1 MALVFTGS
9 LAKFHRELSHIPDL
23 LAGTEHLESF
33 RKTSQYRAW
42 ENSLLYISREL
53 LMSKIKDDCGV
64 LIEYKLP
71 ATSRRVDFII
81 TGHDSAGTPGF
92 VIIELK
98 QWSEAKAV
106 KDKPGVVVA
115 NTSGSH
121 RGETNHPSYQAWSYR
136 MFLDNMLDSVQKNH
150 LHSVACACMHNYD
163 YLGLHKDELAV
174 DPNEE
179 LVAET
184 PIFGKHDGQK
194 LGSFVQKTVGGGNGE
209 GIMQLLADGKVV
221 PSKGLADA
229 VCQMF
234 DDVKSQAFTLIDEQK
249 TAYETIMRAVR
260 RGTKKQKRCVIISGG
275 PGTGKSVVAV
285 TALVNILR
293 EFADD
298 DEKRNVR
305 YVAPTSSF
313 RTAITTVLGS
323 GGRTREEKREN
334 KRLAQYLFSGSKKF
348 FIPDANDP
356 KKNAIPTNQFHCLI
370 CDEAHRLHSYQFMYQ
385 GTNQIEDIIQAARV
399 SVFFV
404 DDNQSLRPADIGSVE
419 SIKQAAQKYKAEI
432 EQVDLSAQF
441 RCHGADG
448 FLNWLAVVLGLSDA
462 ESNAHATGWNRDE
475 YDFEIVDK
483 PEEVLKFVRQK
494 NKEAKLHP
502 ISGRT
507 VIPGAR
513 LLAGYAWPWTKDD
526 NEYGEVKDVDLGSI
540 KLAWNNRHARYKWAI
555 DDSEQVKEEVGC
567 VHTSQGLEFDWVGV
581 FIGNDLQYDPKNHC
595 LKASID
601 NYFDTGGKMGL
612 GKTKKEREKNLL
624 KYVCRC
630 YRVLL
635 SRGIRGARVYCCDKH
650 LRDYLRRELK
660 KAHDLSEE
668 L

>member
-260 RGTKKQKRCVIISGG
+260 KDVKKQKRCVIISGG

-293 EFADD
+293 EFVNDDAFEYSVSDIFINIAFFADNPKKD
-298 DEKRNVR
+298 LIAKEMINCVEYIQSIQQWLVLKMSDFKISPQQTAGYIYKNGNLVERIPIVTTIKWPQEFKSIKAKR
-305 YVAPTSSF
+305 ALFLAT
-313 RTAITTVLGS
+313 
-323 GGRTREEKREN
+323 K
-334 KRLAQYLFSGSKKF
+334 KRLMTMT
-348 FIPDANDP
+348 
-356 KKNAIPTNQFHCLI
+356 PTACEWL
-370 CDEAHRLHSYQFMYQ
+370 S
-385 GTNQIEDIIQAARV
+385 
-399 SVFFV
+399 
-404 DDNQSLRPADIGSVE
+404 
-419 SIKQAAQKYKAEI
+419 SIKALAYFAE
-432 EQVDLSAQF
+432 QLSKELHWSTVEYYDERKNETF
-441 RCHGADG
+441 ISPFD
-448 FLNWLAVVLGLSDA
+448 
-462 ESNAHATGWNRDE
+462 SNS
-475 YDFEIVDK
+475 F
-483 PEEVLKFVRQK
+483 
-494 NKEAKLHP
+494 
-502 ISGRT
+502 IS
-507 VIPGAR
+507 
-513 LLAGYAWPWTKDD
+513 
-526 NEYGEVKDVDLGSI
+526 
-540 KLAWNNRHARYKWAI
+540 
-555 DDSEQVKEEVGC
+555 
-567 VHTSQGLEFDWVGV
+567 
-581 FIGNDLQYDPKNHC
+581 
-595 LKASID
+595 
-601 NYFDTGGKMGL
+601 
-612 GKTKKEREKNLL
+612 
-624 KYVCRC
+624 
-630 YRVLL
+630 
-635 SRGIRGARVYCCDKH
+635 
-650 LRDYLRRELK
+650 
-660 KAHDLSEE
+660 
-668 L
+668 